1 MKKLQV
7 FQNCWSLW
15 TIPGPNPACNVIR
28 PTRKSGE
35 VQQGR
40 VKKIYL
46 MILTDLWRVSMTPT
60 LCKLLAHTGDII
72 EANDGY
78 SQKFSDFPARKPSTR
93 EWDKSGP
100 TWQEKGANI
109 QCNLT
114 DVLNTLWIGSDPM
127 FSLVRANARSRCYKF
142 RKLGHNKQNC
152 PLGDKASTDEEIK
165 EFFL

>member
-46 MILTDLWRVSMTPT
+46 MILRDLWWVSITPT

-78 SQKFSDFPARKPSTR
+78 SLKKFSDEGPEAINKRVRQIRTNLARKRSQHTVQSHWCTQQAVDCKWSHDFISEGKCKNQMLQVQKAWTQQAKLSTR
-93 EWDKSGP
+93 RQGQHRW
-100 TWQEKGANI
+100 
-109 QCNLT
+109 
-114 DVLNTLWIGSDPM
+114 
-127 FSLVRANARSRCYKF
+127 
-142 RKLGHNKQNC
+142 
-152 PLGDKASTDEEIK
+152 GD
-165 EFFL
+165 